1 MVEKQKE
8 FNDGKEASKS
18 EDAPEEGEA
27 TKEKNSGLLG
37 LHHSAGM
44 CYAWVFVPQPSDVVK
59 EGLAQRER
67 DHDMPG

>member
-37 LHHSAGM
+37 LPPLG
-44 CYAWVFVPQPSDVVK
+44 WDVLRMGFCPPA
-59 EGLAQRER
+59 E
-67 DHDMPG
+67 